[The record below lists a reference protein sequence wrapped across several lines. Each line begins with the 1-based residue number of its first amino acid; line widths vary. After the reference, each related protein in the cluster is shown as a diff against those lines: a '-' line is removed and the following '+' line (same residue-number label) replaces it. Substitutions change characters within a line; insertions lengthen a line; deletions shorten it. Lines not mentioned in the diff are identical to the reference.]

1 MERFIANGWAPE
13 CCFSSMWVAS
23 DSLNIFL
30 PFVVFLRTVDT
41 FFFDH
46 LTPVCLLVIEALNS
60 IAFTFLDDPSYEIPR
75 ELTTPYTGMEEELE
89 VCHMLVGE
97 IIYTVATQ
105 KDLLS
110 YYIISHVLHGRRWLY
125 TSVRFLLIYQTLCRA
140 FSPQFDK
147 SSGNLYLFV

>member
-75 ELTTPYTGMEEELE
+75 ELGVTGPNRHRLGCFYDHPSLWLLLMGLIICIVVVYTISWYWSCF
-89 VCHMLVGE
+89 V
-97 IIYTVATQ
+97 YT
-105 KDLLS
+105 
-110 YYIISHVLHGRRWLY
+110 I
-125 TSVRFLLIYQTLCRA
+125 LIYRLSDYQIVVIWSV
-140 FSPQFDK
+140 FS
-147 SSGNLYLFV
+147 